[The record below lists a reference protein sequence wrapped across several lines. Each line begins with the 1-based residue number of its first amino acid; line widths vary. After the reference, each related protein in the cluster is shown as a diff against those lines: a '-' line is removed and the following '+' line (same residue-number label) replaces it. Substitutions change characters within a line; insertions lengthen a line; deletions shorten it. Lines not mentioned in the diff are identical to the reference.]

1 MPRHWSAPLA
11 VLILVSMAKTSQ
23 AQRSEPP
30 TEVNVPGVVEAA
42 WRTIIDPL
50 GRTSRH
56 PYFFLAS
63 NADLARA
70 GEVLRTDAAYHRAVA
85 DRDVA
90 GLDRLLGDRFAGVE
104 HSGMT
109 VDKRS
114 MLERLPALEIQS
126 VELSRATVRFTENIA
141 TVTGVETQVTAK
153 AREQLLFARTYALT
167 AGEWRLL
174 SNVQFRDPR

>member
-1 MPRHWSAPLA
+1 
-11 VLILVSMAKTSQ
+11 
-23 AQRSEPP
+23 
-30 TEVNVPGVVEAA
+30 
-42 WRTIIDPL
+42 
-50 GRTSRH
+50 
-56 PYFFLAS
+56 
-63 NADLARA
+63 
-70 GEVLRTDAAYHRAVA
+70 
-85 DRDVA
+85 
-90 GLDRLLGDRFAGVE
+90 
-104 HSGMT
+104 MT

-153 AREQLLFARTYALT
+153 AREQLVFARTYALT